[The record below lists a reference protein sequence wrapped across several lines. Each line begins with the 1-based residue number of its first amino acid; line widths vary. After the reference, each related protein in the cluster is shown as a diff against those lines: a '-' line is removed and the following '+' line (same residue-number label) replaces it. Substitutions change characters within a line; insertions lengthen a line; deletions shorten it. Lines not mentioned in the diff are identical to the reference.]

1 VKRRHIAS
9 GPAEGERA
17 REREKILAKGIK
29 ERQGLIS
36 TGKDIQCAR
45 LGWGWAGL
53 VAPCNSTVG
62 GWPMSTVVSCSVC
75 LIHSFH
81 S

>member
-1 VKRRHIAS
+1 MKRRHIAS

-17 REREKILAKGIK
+17 RERETILAKGIK

-45 LGWGWAGL
+45 LCWAGAGLGSWL
-53 VAPCNSTVG
+53 VQFDG
-62 GWPMSTVVSCSVC
+62 GWVAHVVRR
-75 LIHSFH
+75 
-81 S
+81 